1 MEIDFF
7 ILTSVK
13 LQLCLDQFDNL
24 IIYCWAMFSNKT
36 WMPFTNNK
44 ALNWLWEVSYEA
56 WTHQFGLMEHKHFYN
71 NNNFEFDTDYLI
83 GNEHANV
90 A

>member
-1 MEIDFF
+1 
-7 ILTSVK
+7 
-13 LQLCLDQFDNL
+13 
-24 IIYCWAMFSNKT
+24 
-36 WMPFTNNK
+36 MPFTNNK

-71 NNNFEFDTDYLI
+71 NNNFEFDTDHLI